1 MKRQGKKECPTG
13 ESFVLYISGELGE
26 HEETRF
32 LDHTA
37 RCPACRLRLKALS
50 SIRAELETREKDIPE
65 VALSSRDGKE
75 LRELARSQI
84 RARPGKSGIFPPRII
99 RAGGILAAG
108 ILLAVFGY
116 RLSLKI
122 SNPQLIMRGEGQ
134 IEIRLQQPEGKI
146 KEAPTVFSWSKVT
159 DSDVYHLEIIDDDL
173 NLVFN
178 ASLAGTRLHL
188 PEEVRQKLQ
197 RQKPYLWTVSASDD
211 DARELASA
219 SGYFEIE

>member
-1 MKRQGKKECPTG
+1 MNRRGKKECPIE

-26 HEETRF
+26 PEETRF

-37 RCPACRLRLKALS
+37 RCPACRLRLNTLS
-50 SIRAELETREKDIPE
+50 SIRTELIAREKDIPE
-65 VALSSRDGKE
+65 VALSPRDGKE
-75 LRELARSQI
+75 LRELARSQM
-84 RARPGKSGIFPPRII
+84 RARPRKSGIFSPRII

-108 ILLAVFGY
+108 ILLAVLGY
-116 RLSLKI
+116 RLSVKI
-122 SNPQLIMRGEGQ
+122 SNPRPILRGEKQ
-134 IEIRLQQPEGKI
+134 IEIRLRQPEGKI
-146 KEAPTVFSWSKVT
+146 KEAPKVFSWSKVA
-159 DSDVYHLEIIDDDL
+159 DSDVYRLEIVDDDL